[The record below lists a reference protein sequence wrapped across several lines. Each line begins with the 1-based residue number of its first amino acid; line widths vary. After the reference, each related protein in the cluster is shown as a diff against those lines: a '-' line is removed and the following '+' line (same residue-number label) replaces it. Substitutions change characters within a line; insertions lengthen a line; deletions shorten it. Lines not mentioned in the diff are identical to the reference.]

1 MTDKKAVKN
10 KHVVACSGGKDS
22 VATILTALKYNEP
35 LDEVVWVEVMFDK

>member
-1 MTDKKAVKN
+1 MSDKKTVKN

-35 LDEVVWVEVMFDK
+35 IEEVV